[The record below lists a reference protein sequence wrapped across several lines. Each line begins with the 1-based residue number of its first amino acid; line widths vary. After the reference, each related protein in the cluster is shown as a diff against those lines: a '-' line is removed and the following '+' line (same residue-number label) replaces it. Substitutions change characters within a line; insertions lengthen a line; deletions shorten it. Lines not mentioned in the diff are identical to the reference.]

1 MIIFVN
7 NQPIDSD
14 NMTEKERELLQKY
27 APDFYLTLPQKKVE
41 KAAKT
46 VEEPTV

>member
-7 NQPIDSD
+7 NKPIDSE
-14 NMTEKERELLQKY
+14 NMTDKERELLQKY

-41 KAAKT
+41 KVAKI
-46 VEEPTV
+46 VEEPTL